1 MVEVGMEKVAEAGNV
16 DRAAEVGLA
25 DNAVDVDKPV
35 GVEPDRVVVVVVA
48 VEAVGWS
55 VAVEQLKKR

>member
-1 MVEVGMEKVAEAGNV
+1 MEKVAEAGNV